1 MNSSPHANTGFT
13 IKCKPL
19 ILFTW
24 LVLLADSG
32 HVAASTIG
40 LPTRDQNPILQLYYL
55 PSIGFTSNPGW
66 QFSHSLFITNTFQT
80 ESNNNETLVIDAE
93 SYRYDF
99 AIAYQQNNW
108 RINTKIPLI
117 FNQGGSLDGVIEDWH
132 DFFGFPDSGRN
143 SNPDNQINLEY
154 INNGQTVFL
163 QNRSTNDIGDIEV
176 ALSYRLAGN
185 EKQSTEISAGI
196 ELPTGSIET
205 NSGNEAIDLA
215 LWLVHQRSVTE
226 MTDLYS
232 LIGYSR
238 FGSGGQLGEQL
249 NAGTWVAQ
257 LGAEHTFNQNITG
270 ILQFDMHSALIK
282 NSALKAFGNSLQV
295 QVGLKFRNWIPNHN
309 LDLFFSEDIYS
320 GSAPDITFGVRIS
333 SRGSR

>member
-1 MNSSPHANTGFT
+1 MGYT
-13 IKCKPL
+13 IKCQSL
-19 ILFTW
+19 ILLAW
-24 LVLLADSG
+24 LVLLANSS

-40 LPTRDQNPILQLYYL
+40 LPTRDQNPILQPYYL
-55 PSIGFTSNPGW
+55 PSMGFASHPGW
-66 QFSHSLFITNTFQT
+66 QYSHSLFITNTFQT

-108 RINTKIPLI
+108 RMNTKIPLI
-117 FNQGGSLDGVIEDWH
+117 FNQGGSLDGLIEGWH
-132 DFFGFPDSGRN
+132 DFFGLSEGERK
-143 SNPDNQINLEY
+143 SNPNDQLNIEY

-163 QNRSTNDIGDIEV
+163 QNKSTNDIGDIEV
-176 ALSYRLAGN
+176 ALSYRLAGD

-226 MTDLYS
+226 MTELYG
-232 LIGYSR
+232 LIAYSR

-249 NAGTWVAQ
+249 NADTWVAQ
-257 LGAEHTFNQNITG
+257 LGTEHTFNQNITG
-270 ILQFDMHSALIK
+270 ILQFDVHSALIK

-295 QVGLKFRNWIPNHN
+295 QVGLKFRNWIANHN

-333 SRGSR
+333 SRD